1 MATRGVRAGS
11 WSALS
16 VLAATVVL
24 LPAACHRP
32 PSPAPSPPAPQAP
45 ADVVVLGDV
54 DPTIRTD
61 IRYATERNF
70 VGRPLEGYREPL
82 CLLTRAAADA
92 LRRVQAAALTHGHT
106 VKVYDCYRPGSA
118 ADDILRWARDPGE
131 TPTGRTYHPRLSKS
145 DLFAQGYLAA
155 PTAHSR
161 GSTVDLTLVRLP
173 TSSPPPVSPAP
184 AAPSASGRG
193 SGAGAGACTA
203 PRAQR
208 SADDSVDMGTGFD
221 CFDPLSATDA
231 AAIPAVARENRALL
245 LRLMTEGGFVNY
257 PREWWHYRLSDEPYP
272 DTYFDFPVS
281 RAAVR

>member
-1 MATRGVRAGS
+1 MSTVTTRGVSAGS
-11 WSALS
+11 WSVLS
-16 VLAATVVL
+16 VLAATVAL

-32 PSPAPSPPAPQAP
+32 SSPAPSPPASAAPQAP

-54 DPTIRTD
+54 DPTIRSD

-106 VKVYDCYRPGSA
+106 LKVYDCYRPGRA
-118 ADDILRWARDPGE
+118 ADDILRWARDPGG
-131 TPTGRTYHPRLSKS
+131 TPTGRTYHPRVSKS

-173 TSSPPPVSPAP
+173 ASSPASASRAP
-184 AAPSASGRG
+184 AAPCVRSIAPRVSASAM
-193 SGAGAGACTA
+193 S
-203 PRAQR
+203 RA
-208 SADDSVDMGTGFD
+208 STV
-221 CFDPLSATDA
+221 PVA
-231 AAIPAVARENRALL
+231 AAR
-245 LRLMTEGGFVNY
+245 
-257 PREWWHYRLSDEPYP
+257 
-272 DTYFDFPVS
+272 
-281 RAAVR
+281 